1 MPVSCLH
8 ADKQKD
14 TAFVC
19 ANSIAI
25 IIIKII
31 CIILC
36 RLSIQTV
43 HCHNHHICLLP
54 LTDLIQSCFQF
65 FLFQFTEKIRTVY
78 QPWELP
84 RFRYDI
90 FLCCCRKPDHQ
101 HTHKTYKQ
109 STEKQDSSVR
119 SCSVHIP
126 HSSYNIHNRD
136 KILNAATLIP
146 TVSPTNQRT

>member
-1 MPVSCLH
+1 MAGIDQVFS
-8 ADKQKD
+8 DSFTSK
-14 TAFVC
+14 
-19 ANSIAI
+19 
-25 IIIKII
+25 KIFG
-31 CIILC
+31 
-36 RLSIQTV
+36 
-43 HCHNHHICLLP
+43 N
-54 LTDLIQSCFQF
+54 DGFQF

-146 TVSPTNQRT
+146 AVSPTNQRT